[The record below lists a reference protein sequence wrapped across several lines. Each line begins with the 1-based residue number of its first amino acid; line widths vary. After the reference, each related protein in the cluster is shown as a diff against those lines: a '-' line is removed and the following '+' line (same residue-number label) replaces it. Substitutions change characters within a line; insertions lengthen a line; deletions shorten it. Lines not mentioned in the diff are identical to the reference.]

1 MYCRYRKWRNVLAKS
16 FVKNYLMSMF
26 CLQKSVE
33 NIVIIVLIGNRYI
46 LNNVN
51 VVLLNNDDKQG
62 LGRTCV
68 CIYSKINAPI
78 FPPSERIKFSPT
90 F

>member
-1 MYCRYRKWRNVLAKS
+1 
-16 FVKNYLMSMF
+16 MF

-62 LGRTCV
+62 WVGAHVCV
-68 CIYSKINAPI
+68 FIQKSMLTHWEDK
-78 FPPSERIKFSPT
+78 
-90 F
+90 

>member
-1 MYCRYRKWRNVLAKS
+1 MLAKS

-51 VVLLNNDDKQG
+51 VDLLNNDDKQG
-62 LGRTCV
+62 LGGTCDACV
-68 CIYSKINAPI
+68 FIQ
-78 FPPSERIKFSPT
+78 
-90 F
+90 